1 VIRKKGIAA
10 WAVVVGLACAAS
22 AAHAA
27 TPTAKTTSARQSPS
41 AVTCSAHAAE
51 RPLVAR
57 SARAVRVG
65 PVRNHLGAGLFGIAP
80 GGEIQLESGQ
90 DMGSDLNA
98 YQEVGV
104 RWLRIDINWAAIQA
118 AGPSSFAWSATDRL
132 VHEARRCGMHV
143 LGVIY
148 YTPVWARPA
157 EAPPNWAP
165 NPGAYGRFA
174 YQAARHYRRLGVGD
188 FEIWNEPN
196 LARSFVPEA
205 SAGAYTAL
213 LKAADRQIKRA
224 NPRATIVTGGLSPAP
239 SRGGDISPT
248 SFLRG
253 IYAHDG
259 ERFFDDVGIHPYC
272 WPAYPGARLPWSAW
286 FQIYGTRPSLRS
298 IMVSHGDRAKKVW
311 ATEFG
316 APTWGPPGTF
326 VSSVTQA
333 AMVTRAYRLWASY
346 GWAGPLFMYS
356 GRDQGNNAS
365 STDDWFGLLDYEYHA
380 KPAFDAY
387 WAISHALT
395 VAAARHSRG
404 SG

>member
-1 VIRKKGIAA
+1 VIGKKAIAA

-22 AAHAA
+22 SAQAA
-27 TPTAKTTSARQSPS
+27 TPTAKTASVAPAPN
-41 AVTCSAHAAE
+41 AVTCSTDAAE
-51 RPLVAR
+51 RPLVAHD
-57 SARAVRVG
+57 ARAVRVG
-65 PVRNHLGAGLFGIAP
+65 RVRNRLGAGLFGIAP
-80 GGEIQLESGQ
+80 GGAIQLESRQ
-90 DMGSDLNA
+90 EMNSDVSA
-98 YQEVGV
+98 YQEVGA

-132 VHEARRCGMHV
+132 VREARRCGMHV

-157 EAPPNWAP
+157 DSSPNWAP

-174 YQAARHYRRLGVGD
+174 YEAAHHYRGLGVSA

-196 LARSFVPEA
+196 IARSFAPAA
-205 SAGAYTAL
+205 STGAYTAL

-224 NPRATIVTGGLSPAP
+224 NPRATVVTGGLSPAP

-253 IYAHDG
+253 IYAHG
-259 ERFFDDVGIHPYC
+259 GRRFFDDVGVHPYC

-286 FQIYGTRPSLRS
+286 YQIYGTRPSLRS
-298 IMVSHGDRAKKVW
+298 IMVSHGDRGKKVW

-326 VSSVTQA
+326 VSFPTQA
-333 AMVTRAYRLWASY
+333 AIVTRAYQLWATYS
-346 GWAGPLFMYS
+346 WAGPLFMYS
-356 GRDQGNNAS
+356 GRDQGDNAS
-365 STDDWFGLLDYEYHA
+365 STDDWFGLIDYEYHL

-395 VAAARHSRG
+395 LAAARDSR
-404 SG
+404 SR